1 MKSRAQLGVASLD
14 TTGSIDRATLA
25 GLRHLGPRDFR
36 ELVLMFLD
44 DSKERV
50 TQLLADREKGDSH
63 AIAAETHTLKGSS
76 ASFGAKRLV
85 ELCTQIEAALAAT
98 EQPGVRQLLYQVAI
112 EFERTRAA
120 LTKELQ

>member
-50 TQLLADREKGDSH
+50 TQLLADRE
-63 AIAAETHTLKGSS
+63 
-76 ASFGAKRLV
+76 
-85 ELCTQIEAALAAT
+85 
-98 EQPGVRQLLYQVAI
+98 
-112 EFERTRAA
+112 
-120 LTKELQ
+120 